1 MWFTSSNVPISLVAP
16 TTPLSPIKTP
26 VSRFLE
32 AQGSPRVWKK
42 QISFSEEDEV
52 VRDIGD
58 SPFNTGSIYSAPSM
72 LSIHSD
78 VGTSK
83 HEDDV
88 RCKRT
93 RNITHVTYHVIT
105 ACIEVESN

>member
-1 MWFTSSNVPISLVAP
+1 MSPPPEYTLIPSVIQVHIATSNAQSVCTPTVAP
-16 TTPLSPIKTP
+16 TTPLSPNKTP
-26 VSRFLE
+26 VSRFFE

-52 VRDIGD
+52 VREVGE
-58 SPFNTGSIYSAPSM
+58 SPFESGSIYSAPSM

-83 HEDDV
+83 HEDEV
-88 RCKRT
+88 R
-93 RNITHVTYHVIT
+93 
-105 ACIEVESN
+105 